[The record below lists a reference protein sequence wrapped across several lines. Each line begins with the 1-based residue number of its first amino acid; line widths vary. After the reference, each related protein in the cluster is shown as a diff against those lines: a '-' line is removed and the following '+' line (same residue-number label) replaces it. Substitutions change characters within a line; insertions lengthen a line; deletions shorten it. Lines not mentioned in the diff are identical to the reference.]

1 MHSMDA
7 ISTNPICKPHS
18 MHAINTVQIGITPN
32 CPKMGGGKKG
42 PKLSRLG
49 ELLNTQKNVHFFAPR
64 GVPGGPKVHPPETP
78 LSNKKN
84 NIYRPGTA
92 HFGPRAPGG
101 RGARAP
107 RGVPGISR
115 PRKFPPPG
123 ARGGPGGVP
132 IKGVKIDPIAMDAIT
147 CIECDAMHAISID
160 SINDAMHAMHVISI
174 DPIHDALSLRY
185 RAMHRSCPNHRI
197 NDCDVAQ
204 VVDAFAWG
212 KSINDAMHATH
223 VISIDPINVASLRY
237 RSMHRCYPN
246 HRINDCD
253 VAQVIDAFA
262 WAKRAMHLVPC
273 LSRFGTRGQINSVDI
288 KPSTEFI
295 ALSRDSRNR
304 RLKIIVNATH

>member
-1 MHSMDA
+1 
-7 ISTNPICKPHS
+7 
-18 MHAINTVQIGITPN
+18 
-32 CPKMGGGKKG
+32 
-42 PKLSRLG
+42 
-49 ELLNTQKNVHFFAPR
+49 
-64 GVPGGPKVHPPETP
+64 
-78 LSNKKN
+78 
-84 NIYRPGTA
+84 
-92 HFGPRAPGG
+92 
-101 RGARAP
+101 
-107 RGVPGISR
+107 
-115 PRKFPPPG
+115 
-123 ARGGPGGVP
+123 
-132 IKGVKIDPIAMDAIT
+132 MDAIT
-147 CIECDAMHAISID
+147 CIECDAMHAISIA

-304 RLKIIVNATH
+304 RLKIITNATR